1 MGDSD
6 DSSYKVEY
14 EVYDNS
20 SFYSVT
26 CDEAKKV
33 EDNSEINEL
42 NNQLNKLNISKS
54 EINEEDFIDCE
65 WYHIFKELK
74 YDGNSE
80 IIISSKQIKDC
91 KKSWKSNKKSQFE
104 PRLLCKQDS
113 DDERPEIFKKYGLC
127 IISIKNGLYLLTKY
141 SIYQPLEYN
150 TNSNICKLNNKNN
163 NILLLKM
170 GNSESSKIDNIRY
183 TGLFETSEYLGEEI
197 IGEKLLSG
205 RHRCTFNTKIN
216 DKEINVEGSQYETD
230 AAYESENKIL
240 VIECKNDKKPE
251 SFNIRQLYYPYR
263 SIYDVIACSL
273 KEKEII
279 PIFIYAEPKDKKII
293 HIWKYKF
300 SDPLVMSSI
309 ELINYSKYQIDE

>member
-1 MGDSD
+1 MSDS
-6 DSSYKVEY
+6 EY
-14 EVYDNS
+14 EISDNS
-20 SFYSVT
+20 SFCSLTY
-26 CDEAKKV
+26 DGAKKV

-42 NNQLNKLNISKS
+42 NNQISLLNISKN
-54 EINEEDFIDCE
+54 EINENDFIDCE

-74 YDGNSE
+74 YDGKSE
-80 IIISSKQIKDC
+80 IIISSNQIKDC
-91 KKSWKSNKKSQFE
+91 KKSWKNDKKSQFE

-141 SIYQPLEYN
+141 SIYQPLDY
-150 TNSNICKLNNKNN
+150 TNNDIIFKLKKNN
-163 NILLLKM
+163 DILLLKI

-183 TGLFETSEYLGEEI
+183 TGLFETSEYLGQKI
-197 IGEKLLSG
+197 IGDKLLSG

-230 AAYESENKIL
+230 AVYESKNKIL

-263 SIYDVIACSL
+263 SIYDVIL
-273 KEKEII
+273 NKKEII
-279 PIFIYAEPKDKKII
+279 PLFIYTEPKDKKII
-293 HIWKYKF
+293 HIWKYTF

-309 ELINYSKYQIDE
+309 KLINYSKYQIVE